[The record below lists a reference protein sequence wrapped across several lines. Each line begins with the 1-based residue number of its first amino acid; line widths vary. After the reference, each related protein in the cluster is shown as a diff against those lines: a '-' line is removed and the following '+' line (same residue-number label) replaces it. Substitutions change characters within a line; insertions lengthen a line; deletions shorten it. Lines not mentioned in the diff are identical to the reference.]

1 VAQKNFK
8 LAPFAGLPQFAE
20 VCRVEKLGPSGSLS
34 LERGL
39 SLLRCLL
46 ADPTLNQKGAEN
58 VLAALEAFR
67 VEANDERQEDDVEK
81 DTEETQTP
89 WDRHYHLHYN
99 EEQRCS
105 DLRAGQT
112 RKEIMLRSR
121 VWLSLVLH
129 DEKDDRYTQS
139 DHEASSRHLDN
150 GRNPDQHHTTSLQK
164 ERQDNGTWVIRKQRA
179 KL

>member
-1 VAQKNFK
+1 MRPCRTSAFVELARGSCSNVKSSCPQRSCATGRSSAASIHSKVAQKNVK

-81 DTEETQTP
+81 DTEETQTS
-89 WDRHYHLHYN
+89 WDRHYHLYYN

-112 RKEIMLRSR
+112 RKEIIQEIS
-121 VWLSLVLH
+121 
-129 DEKDDRYTQS
+129 
-139 DHEASSRHLDN
+139 
-150 GRNPDQHHTTSLQK
+150 
-164 ERQDNGTWVIRKQRA
+164 
-179 KL
+179 